1 MIKSTCKR
9 TFTLNGKTYFAGDE
23 IETDDFNVIDK
34 LNELGYIE
42 MLTISDFIRRE
53 KNKKEEVKENDTRKY

>member
-9 TFTLNGKTYFAGDE
+9 TFTLKGKTYSAGDE

-42 MLTISDFIRRE
+42 TLTISDFIRRE